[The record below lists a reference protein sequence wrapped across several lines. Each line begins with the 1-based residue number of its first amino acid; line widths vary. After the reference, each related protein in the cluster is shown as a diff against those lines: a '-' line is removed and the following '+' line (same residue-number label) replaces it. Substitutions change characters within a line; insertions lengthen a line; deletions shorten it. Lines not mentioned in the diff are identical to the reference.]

1 MKIGIAGAAGRM
13 GLALARAASATAGAE
28 LAAGVEQPGSPAVGR
43 DFGELAGLGRS
54 GMAIGADALTLF
66 AVADAVIDFTTPAA
80 CLVHAPLA
88 AQGKTAYIV
97 GTTGLEAKHRAAL
110 ESAARHTAVVQSFNM
125 SVGVNLLAALIAQ
138 VAATLDA
145 DFDIEIVE
153 MHHRMKVDAPSGTA
167 IMWGEAAAQGRG
179 GKLTDLAL
187 RGRDGVTGPRPRG
200 RIGFASLRGGN
211 VVGDHTAIFAADNER
226 IEITHKAADRAIFA
240 RGAVRAALW
249 TRGRKPGL
257 YTMADVLGLNA
268 A

>member
-1 MKIGIAGAAGRM
+1 MKIGIAGCAGRM
-13 GLALARAASATAGAE
+13 GLALARATAAQTGAE
-28 LAAGVEQPGSPAVGR
+28 VAGGVEQAGSAAIGR
-43 DFGELAGLGRS
+43 DLGELAGLGRN
-54 GMAIGADALTLF
+54 GVVVGADALALF
-66 AVADAVIDFTTPAA
+66 AAADAVIDFTTPAA
-80 CLVHAPLA
+80 CLVHAALA

-97 GTTGLEAKHRAAL
+97 GTTGLEREHRAAL
-110 ESAARHTAVVQSFNM
+110 ESAGRHTAVVQSFNM
-125 SVGVNLLAALIAQ
+125 SVGVNLLAALIGQ
-138 VAATLDA
+138 VAAALDA

-167 IMWGEAAAQGRG
+167 LMWGEAAAAGRG
-179 GKLTDLAL
+179 GKLAELQL
-187 RGRDGVTGPRPRG
+187 RGRDGITGPRARG

-257 YTMADVLGLNA
+257 YTMADVLGLA
-268 A
+268 ST